1 MTPWWTAAIA
11 PLDSAARAAALERQ
25 SQLTKPAGSLGRM
38 EDIAVRLA
46 ALQGCTRPSA
56 DKVSICIFAGD
67 HGVVA
72 ENVSAFPQA
81 VTQQMML
88 NFTRG
93 GAAISVLARH
103 LNAELRVVNVG
114 TLAPAGSIPGVID
127 RLAGAGTRNFCES
140 AAMNTGE
147 LEAALQAG
155 REEAQ
160 LAASHGADVL
170 VGGEMGIGNTTA
182 ATAILSALLDL
193 SPADMAG
200 PGTGL
205 DSAGV
210 SRKAHV
216 VARALDTHAGQLG
229 SPLEILRCIGGFEIA
244 ALTGF
249 YLEAA
254 LQRKA
259 VLVDGFICTAAA
271 LLALRLNSGV
281 SDVLFFSHCSA
292 EPGFRALLHA
302 LPSAPLLD
310 LGLRLGEGSGAALCV
325 PLLRAACALHNG
337 MATFAE
343 AAVSNAG
350 SENAASKGD
359 PVQ

>member
-1 MTPWWTAAIA
+1 MTPWWTAAIHPIDTA
-11 PLDSAARAAALERQ
+11 AESAALARQ

-46 ALQGCTRPSA
+46 ALQGRAHPAA
-56 DKVSICIFAGD
+56 DRVSICIFAGD

-103 LNAELRVVNVG
+103 LQAGLRVINVG
-114 TLAPAGSIPGVID
+114 TLAAEGSVPGVID
-127 RLAGAGTRNFCES
+127 RIAAAGTRNFCEQP
-140 AAMNTGE
+140 AMTHAE
-147 LEAALQAG
+147 LADALQAG
-155 REEAQ
+155 RDEAR
-160 LAASHGADVL
+160 LAAEAGADLL

-182 ATAILSALLDL
+182 ATAILSALLKL
-193 SPADMAG
+193 APAEVAG

-205 DSAGV
+205 DPEGV
-210 SRKAHV
+210 HRKAHV
-216 VARALDTHAGQLG
+216 VARALELHADHLD
-229 SPLEILRCIGGFEIA
+229 SPLDILRCLGGFEIA

-249 YLEAA
+249 YLEGA

-271 LLALRLNSGV
+271 LLALRLNPGV
-281 SDVLFFSHCSA
+281 KDALFFSHCSA
-292 EPGFRALLHA
+292 EPGFRSVLSA
-302 LPSAPLLD
+302 LPTPPLLD

-343 AAVSNAG
+343 AAVSTAG
-350 SENAASKGD
+350 SEDA
-359 PVQ
+359 P